1 LMELIAFFKKLLK
14 KETSYVP
21 TARQM
26 LVIITRIKA
35 RVNGKILATTTIYGG
50 MRTSYPS
57 ARK

>member
-1 LMELIAFFKKLLK
+1 MELIAFFKKLLK

-35 RVNGKILATTTIYGG
+35 RVNGKILQGG
-50 MRTSYPS
+50 
-57 ARK
+57 